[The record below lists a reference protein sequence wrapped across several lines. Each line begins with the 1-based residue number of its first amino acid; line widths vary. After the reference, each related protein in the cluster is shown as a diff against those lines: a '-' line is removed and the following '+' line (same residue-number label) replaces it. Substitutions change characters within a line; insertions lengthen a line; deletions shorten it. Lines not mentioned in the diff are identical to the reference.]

1 MANKRKGK
9 RRLYRTIKGLR
20 KSRLD
25 RAWLSLWGK
34 NERGEL

>member
-1 MANKRKGK
+1 MNKAKAK
-9 RRLYRTIKGLR
+9 RRLHRTIKGWK

-25 RAWLSLWGK
+25 RAWLSLWDK